1 MPLGPYVR
9 VRDVSVAVMDK
20 DKAVS
25 LYKFKRGTNPGYE
38 SLKERRERERKQL
51 IKQGLL
57 EVKKSKP
64 HQFRGFIAGS
74 YFRTSLGFQG
84 NSFDALWGK
93 HIFASFQQD
102 DVELFEIAMK
112 SELADIKVQVEGG
125 VFGSPFQIGDMG
137 FYADSEFS
145 KRGDKIRNHERDYAQ
160 GTYFLSKEEWKDVD
174 DKIQKLVSVSPPL
187 VERAVLGDTF
197 GAIALRMNAY
207 KVAKRMIE
215 FGLDP
220 LVENVEGEDLSSI
233 VREQYAHLTG
243 LMHDLLTEKEA
254 SKHRVMVPSEQRDLD
269 AREESRLND
278 FRHMKL
284 FVTEFLGTMKTRLK
298 NIHDD
303 KAAKR
308 RMEIK
313 KEKVTEEM
321 LWNISNEAKC
331 AEHVHEMQNLLK
343 QLTSRIATYEQQQRD
358 HTHLSDIMFMQH
370 KVVERKGFQV
380 QKKMWSYEDDLAE
393 AEEERSKASGKAP
406 LAIQDAEPEVLP
418 LPEGGD
424 EDDSEVHRA
433 FIEAQKRA
441 EHQER
446 EMLKKMH
453 GVETLA
459 EKEERIRKKKEEEE
473 EAQLM
478 AMSLEKEKEEA
489 EAKKKKEKLLR
500 ETFEPTLGTL
510 RSTKN
515 DDGIVVEHVQYR

>member
-1 MPLGPYVR
+1 
-9 VRDVSVAVMDK
+9 MDK

-57 EVKKSKP
+57 EVKKTKP

-93 HIFASFQQD
+93 HIFASFLQD

-112 SELADIKVQVEGG
+112 SELADITVQVEGG

-137 FYADSEFS
+137 FYAESEFT
-145 KRGDKIRNHERDYAQ
+145 KRGDKIRNHERAFAK

-187 VERAVLGDTF
+187 VERAVVGDTF
-197 GAIALRMNAY
+197 GALALRMNAY
-207 KVAKRMIE
+207 KVAKKMIE
-215 FGLDP
+215 VGLDP
-220 LVENVEGEDLSSI
+220 LVENEEGEDLSSI
-233 VREQYAHLTG
+233 VREQYAHLTV

-254 SKHRVMVPSEQRDLD
+254 SKHRVMVPSEQRDMD

-284 FVTEFLGTMKTRLK
+284 FVSEFLVTMQSRLK
-298 NIHDD
+298 QIQED

-308 RMEIK
+308 RMEIR
-313 KEKVTEEM
+313 KEKVGDEM

-331 AEHVHEMQNLLK
+331 AEHVHEMQNLLN
-343 QLTSRIATYEQQQRD
+343 QLTSRIATYEEQQRE
-358 HTHLSDIMFMQH
+358 HVHMSDIMFMQH
-370 KVVERKGFQV
+370 KVVKRKGFQV
-380 QKKMWSYEDDLAE
+380 QKKMWSHEDDLAE
-393 AEEERSKASGKAP
+393 NERSKQGEGKAIEVGN
-406 LAIQDAEPEVLP
+406 ATEPEVLP

-424 EDDSEVHRA
+424 EDDRAHRLL
-433 FIEAQKRA
+433 IEAQERA
-441 EHQER
+441 AHKEK

-459 EKEERIRKKKEEEE
+459 EKEERIRKAQEAEE
-473 EAQLM
+473 EAKIM
-478 AMSLEKEKEEA
+478 AISLEKEKEEE
-489 EAKKKKEKLLR
+489 EARKKKEKLLR
-500 ETFEPTLGTL
+500 ETYEPTLGVL

-515 DDGIVVEHVQYR
+515 EDGRVVEHVQYR